1 MTSLENCIHALMGRG
16 VSFCHESGY
25 KLVINAGDSVLSQ
38 TDIETIQHNKPL
50 LMLILPKNKI
60 VTASQL
66 ANGLECYEERVSI
79 MWNGG
84 DGIEIERAKN
94 LAIPCTLRFMQSL

>member
-1 MTSLENCIHALMGRG
+1 MTTLENCIHALTGRG

-25 KLVINAGDSVLSQ
+25 KLVINAGDGVLSQ

-50 LMLILPKNKI
+50 LMLILPKNKT

-66 ANGLECYEERVSI
+66 VNGLECYEERTAI
-79 MWNGG
+79 LWHGG
-84 DGIEIERAKN
+84 TGYDLQQSKN
-94 LAIPCTLRFMQSL
+94 MAVASAYNFMKSL